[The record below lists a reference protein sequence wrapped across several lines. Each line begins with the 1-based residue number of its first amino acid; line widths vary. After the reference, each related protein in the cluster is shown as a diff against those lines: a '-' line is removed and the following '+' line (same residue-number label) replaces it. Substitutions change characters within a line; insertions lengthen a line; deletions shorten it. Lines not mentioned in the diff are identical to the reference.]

1 MREQSDLH
9 CMFTQVI
16 NELIKSNNDV
26 SNHHRNI
33 QTLLIEVLNMKSEFA
48 PPITELMLNW

>member
-33 QTLLIEVLNMKSEFA
+33 QTLLIEVLKMKSEFA
-48 PPITELMLNW
+48 PPIMELMLNW